1 MWRTHGVSMMV
12 SCVLMACAPALD
24 WREVRPAGS
33 GATMLF
39 PCKPDN
45 HARKVTLGTQEL
57 RLVLHACRAGD
68 STWALAF
75 ADVAEPA
82 HVGPALTELRAA
94 AARNLGASD
103 ARILPLKVEG
113 ATPNPASQRV
123 QIRGRIAD
131 GRLVTEQLAVF
142 AVGTR
147 VFQATALGEALEPDA
162 AETFFASLCVA
173 P

>member
-1 MWRTHGVSMMV
+1 
-12 SCVLMACAPALD
+12 
-24 WREVRPAGS
+24 
-33 GATMLF
+33 MLF

-123 QIRGRIAD
+123 EIRGRIAD